1 MNADLLR
8 KLLDSPPQVNFL
20 AVSWKPQ
27 GRSPRFQLAELW
39 SLNLYD
45 FHGSVTIDG
54 KNFSLTP
61 GMVCLMPPGTARQFD
76 FKTDVYHRI
85 AHFRLAAEIIP
96 GEFPPLLFD
105 IGRKFSALRRDFD
118 LAAAEFDSNQARATS
133 ILWKLLWDI
142 LADFKADTAITT
154 PHPELRRLLI
164 YIDNHLNQSL
174 TVEKLVQMS
183 VLSHN
188 QLLRLCRQYTGES
201 MIGYLNRRRAQMA
214 GYLLKNTDLP
224 IKAIAV
230 DAGVPD
236 MQQFNKLIHRYF
248 GCSPRRLREERDRE

>member
-1 MNADLLR
+1 MNNDLLR

-27 GRSPRFQLAELW
+27 GVSPFFQLAELW

-45 FHGSVTIDG
+45 FHGSVTVDG
-54 KNFSLTP
+54 KKFSLAP
-61 GMVCLMPPGTARQFD
+61 GMVCLMPPGTSRRFD

-85 AHFRLAAEIIP
+85 AHFRLAADTVP
-96 GEFPPLLFD
+96 GEIAPLLFD
-105 IGRKFSALRRDFD
+105 TGRKFASLRRDFD
-118 LAAAEFDSNQARATS
+118 LAAAEFESNQARATS

-142 LADFKADTAITT
+142 LAGLKTDPTITT
-154 PHPELRRLLI
+154 PHPELRRTLI
-164 YIDNHLNQSL
+164 YIDNHLNQPL
-174 TVEKLVQMS
+174 TVDKLVQMS

-201 MIGYLNRRRAQMA
+201 MIGYLNRRRAHMA

-248 GCSPRRLREERDRE
+248 GCSPRRFREERNRE